1 MELRR
6 DYTEEMEGKRYN
18 TDEVADEE
26 CLVAGPEG
34 VVDVG
39 VPPDGDDVV
48 RRAGE
53 AHRATGHHG
62 DGQQQ
67 PERHCHGSEWLL
79 R

>member
-1 MELRR
+1 
-6 DYTEEMEGKRYN
+6 
-18 TDEVADEE
+18 
-26 CLVAGPEG
+26 
-34 VVDVG
+34 
-39 VPPDGDDVV
+39 VV

-53 AHRATGHHG
+53 AQRATGHHG